1 MDIGLHGEAYLNF
14 GMYVQ
19 AWALDI
25 KQYDNKQLLT
35 NESQSAADPHDVYR
49 GISTRAVAVRFRF
62 ASSEPYTAS
71 MEQGE
76 CVLVVWLVSAC
87 GASVV

>member
-62 ASSEPYTAS
+62 ASEPYTAS